1 MGNLFRFKL
10 QQNSQKRIPE
20 GKRQYI
26 PDVILTSGVQEQIYQ
41 IASLWSE
48 LEKRKIILNNKL
60 KKS

>member
-1 MGNLFRFKL
+1 MGNLNLKRF
-10 QQNSQKRIPE
+10 PE

-26 PDVILTSGVQEQIYQ
+26 ADVVLTSGVQEQIYQ

-48 LEKRKIILNNKL
+48 LEKRKIILENKL